1 MLENVSS
8 MNEKD
13 KRAITERIDEVYRSY
28 LYDFDA
34 KEVSP
39 IRRPR
44 LYWCSWMLY
53 QDGPLHAQPC
63 WDKQCSMTHD
73 DVSNP
78 SDERPPLELFL

>member
-1 MLENVSS
+1 
-8 MNEKD
+8 MNETH
-13 KRAITERIDEVYRSY
+13 RQAITESVSKIYCPH

-53 QDGPLHAQPC
+53 EDGQLHIQPC
-63 WDKQCSMTHD
+63 WNKHCDMTHSSI
-73 DVSNP
+73 SNP